1 MRRAAATL
9 LLLFLLLAS
18 SFAQLPGPPTE
29 HVTDPE
35 GFLSTPVRQALNTQ
49 LTTFEKSS
57 GHQVLVWVGTTTGET
72 PLEDWTVDAF
82 QAWRIGRKGLDDGLV
97 LFLFTYDRTA
107 RIEVGYGLE
116 EKIPDALAS
125 RVLRETILPRLK
137 TDDNNAAVTE
147 GVSQLLTAL
156 DEKPLASAAKTPTT
170 PPLSVLQ
177 IVLLALGGIGALI
190 LAIRYPTF
198 AFYLF
203 ALLSRGGG
211 NSGGGGGF
219 GGGGGKSGGGGAS
232 GRW

>member
-9 LLLFLLLAS
+9 LILFLLLAS
-18 SFAQLPGPPTE
+18 SLAQPPPPPRE
-29 HVTDPE
+29 RVTDPA
-35 GFLSTPVRQALNTQ
+35 GFLSTPTRQALNTQ
-49 LTTFEKSS
+49 LTAFEKTS
-57 GHQVLVWVGTTTGET
+57 GHQVLVWVGTTTGEL
-72 PLEDWTVDAF
+72 PLEDWTVKAF

-97 LFLFTYDRTA
+97 LFLFAYDRKA

-125 RVLRETILPRLK
+125 RILRETILPHLK
-137 TDDNNAAVTE
+137 NDENDVAVTE
-147 GVSQLLTAL
+147 GVSQILTAL
-156 DEKPLASAAKTPTT
+156 GGKPLAAVAPTT
-170 PPLSVLQ
+170 PPLSPLQ
-177 IVLLALGGIGALI
+177 IALLALGGIVALI
-190 LAIRYPTF
+190 LAIRYPAF

-203 ALLSRGGG
+203 AIFSRGGG